1 VPATRFRPT
10 HELRERRG
18 RAAPIGIA
26 PPEETLMTA
35 LRTNPLPNVLSN
47 EAAPNTLSG
56 MTAGPAHAPRAAA
69 SRFTLRQSWR
79 GALFGGVGLAVV
91 ITILATRVS

>member
-1 VPATRFRPT
+1 MPT
-10 HELRERRG
+10 GIGSARET
-18 RAAPIGIA
+18 P
-26 PPEETLMTA
+26 MTA

-69 SRFTLRQSWR
+69 SRFTLRESR
-79 GALFGGVGLAVV
+79 RAALFGGIGLAVV